1 MRNLRTNKEG
11 GGGVL
16 PGGSGSGRGGRA
28 TTTTTTQAAAGGNR
42 AANRAGGPTDPSIR
56 RQRGILIL
64 STRGPLDGDRTGQG
78 RDGEGI
84 HRGLSGASTARRL
97 RLRRVAAAGPAASA
111 RACLAGPHGAAP
123 GRPACWAPSLPAR
136 WMASPGHGGRS
147 SPSLRRAPL
156 GSPFAPFARFI
167 PTPFAAPWSAGLR
180 ELEKASFQVCFRYRA
195 RFATPSLAVR

>member
-123 GRPACWAPSLPAR
+123 GRPACVGSPSRPAR
-136 WMASPGHGGRS
+136 WYGLPG
-147 SPSLRRAPL
+147 PRRAVVSFP
-156 GSPFAPFARFI
+156 SPCPSWL
-167 PTPFAAPWSAGLR
+167 P
-180 ELEKASFQVCFRYRA
+180 VCAFCPVYSYAFRSPMVSWIA
-195 RFATPSLAVR
+195 